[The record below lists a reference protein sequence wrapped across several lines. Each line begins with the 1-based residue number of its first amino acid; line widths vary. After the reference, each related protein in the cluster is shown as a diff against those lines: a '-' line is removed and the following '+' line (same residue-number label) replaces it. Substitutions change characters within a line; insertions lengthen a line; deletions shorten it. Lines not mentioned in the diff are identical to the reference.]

1 VVHPFAELPSKICSK
16 PIDLSVD
23 PCVDETGSAVH
34 FTCYVKSIADSSD
47 SAAVRFLIAQW
58 REYKDRAIELG
69 GVK

>member
-34 FTCYVKSIADSSD
+34 FTYYVKSIADSSD
-47 SAAVRFLIAQW
+47 SAAERSLIAQW
-58 REYKDRAIELG
+58 REYKVI
-69 GVK
+69 V